1 MPKSAQQKFAEYL
14 DESRETMDA
23 VNEVVNRSN
32 EFYDGYAFAAGY
44 LGMMLKEVIMDLP
57 KAKRAELRDRL
68 FAKAQEIKNQ
78 QLAKTI
84 KESA

>member
-1 MPKSAQQKFAEYL
+1 MAKSAQQKFAEYL

-23 VNEVVNRSN
+23 VNELTTHSN

-44 LGMMLKEVIMDLP
+44 LGMMLKEAIMDLP
-57 KAKRAELRDRL
+57 RAKREQLRNRL
-68 FAKAQEIKNQ
+68 FSKAQECKNQ

-84 KESA
+84 KEA